1 MAVDNTGSD
10 VASASGVVVSRGVD
24 VRRIVTGGGRVS
36 CGAGGT
42 VPVNRVQA
50 LVNASR
56 AYAMIILKRIVFMI
70 TSHLL
75 CSAIAFVHSGAVKKT
90 MPPSAKRL
98 VVSAVGEIVAVIS
111 ELLWSGKY
119 SWRVRVYE

>member
-1 MAVDNTGSD
+1 M
-10 VASASGVVVSRGVD
+10 ASASGVVVSRGVD

-70 TSHLL
+70 TSQLL
-75 CSAIAFVHSGAVKKT
+75 FSEIAFVHGGAVKKT
-90 MPPSAKRL
+90 MPP
-98 VVSAVGEIVAVIS
+98 VGEKAS
-111 ELLWSGKY
+111 S
-119 SWRVRVYE
+119 

>member
-42 VPVNRVQA
+42 ESVNWAQA
-50 LVNASR
+50 PDNASR
-56 AYAMIILKRIVFMI
+56 AHAISSLRRIDFMI
-70 TSHLL
+70 TSYLPFG
-75 CSAIAFVHSGAVKKT
+75 AIAFVHSGAVINSFH
-90 MPPSAKRL
+90 PFARIL
-98 VVSAVGEIVAVIS
+98 
-111 ELLWSGKY
+111 
-119 SWRVRVYE
+119 

>member
-1 MAVDNTGSD
+1 MRQVLLVLWL
-10 VASASGVVVSRGVD
+10 VAGWTFGKLSLGV
-24 VRRIVTGGGRVS
+24 GRVS

-70 TSHLL
+70 TYRLL
-75 CSAIAFVHSGAVKKT
+75 FSEIAFVRGGAVKKT
-90 MPPSAKRL
+90 MPP
-98 VVSAVGEIVAVIS
+98 VGEKAS
-111 ELLWSGKY
+111 S
-119 SWRVRVYE
+119 